1 MGIDQNQDGWFRG
14 IQFLGFTRHQQPRAK
29 LRIWI
34 PSEAS
39 MKPFEIRPDILFSG
53 SLALKPFAGEVMDL
67 YGDLRIT
74 QFDSK
79 PGNHFVVVN
88 NVSDNTPNPDGRL
101 IITLREKSA
110 FFGNAGTDYLIAL
123 KAGEQRNDIDSPIPP
138 RPVRPAAAAPIFD
151 QVTGGWFAL

>member
-1 MGIDQNQDGWFRG
+1 MDQNQDGWFIG
-14 IQFLGFTRHQQPRAK
+14 IQFLGFTRHAKPRAK

-39 MKPFEIRPDILFSG
+39 MKAFVILPDTAFSG
-53 SLALKPFAGEVMDL
+53 SPSLQPFAREVMDL

-74 QFDSK
+74 QFDTK
-79 PGNHFVVVN
+79 PGNRFVVVN
-88 NVSDNTPNPDGRL
+88 NVSDSYPNPDCRL
-101 IITLREKSA
+101 IMTLREKSA

-123 KAGEQRNDIDSPIPP
+123 KAGEQRNDIDTPIPP
-138 RPVRPAAAAPIFD
+138 RPVRPSAAAPIFD